1 MFVSIIV
8 SLITLNFG
16 EKIKGIVVAVI
27 VTIQTIFLIASI
39 FPVEKELKK
48 NFDKDGNRRIK

>member
-1 MFVSIIV
+1 
-8 SLITLNFG
+8 LNFD
-16 EKIKGIVVAVI
+16 EKIQGIVVTVV
-27 VTIQTIFLIASI
+27 VTAQTILLIASI